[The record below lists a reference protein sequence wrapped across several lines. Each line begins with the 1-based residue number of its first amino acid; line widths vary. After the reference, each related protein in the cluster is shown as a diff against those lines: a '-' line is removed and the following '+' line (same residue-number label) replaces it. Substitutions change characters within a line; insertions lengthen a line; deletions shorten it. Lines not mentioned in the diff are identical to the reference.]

1 MFEKVD
7 GMPEKRIWH
16 NDAYVREMFP
26 EQIEELHQHIVK
38 ETSDTNVMESRLEY
52 LDRVGIMSKAIREYQ
67 QDKNVSLNGNLH
79 FDLANAGVDNFKDA
93 KRCLDIWCAANERP
107 DRYGSPYNKY
117 GIHDIVQIAKTPV
130 KEAWMFPTMMNA
142 IRAGGM
148 SVGDRMPSEKT
159 LFDACKAWKI
169 APSMPQRLA
178 EQVGKHSL
186 YGRMLAGAIFEQMT
200 KQGHVTAQEWK
211 ENKHLHAQFYKEW
224 SRAEKMDRQKAL
236 QYYIPDT
243 PKNRKYLAGAILE
256 EGGQEPTKENFVRM
270 YKGLRASHSYEK
282 MLAQEQS
289 NVFGRHVTIA
299 RRHKEQE
306 ENVSEVETKKSA
318 KEKRQ
323 ESYLKQKKQ
332 TADHKRA
339 VAMKQRMKTGQT
351 M

>member
-7 GMPEKRIWH
+7 EVSISPNWH
-16 NDAYVREMFP
+16 NNAYVREMFP
-26 EQIEELHQHIVK
+26 EQMEELHQHVVK
-38 ETSDTNVMESRLEY
+38 ETSDTNVIESKLEY

-79 FDLANAGVDNFKDA
+79 FDLAKAGVDNFKDA

-117 GIHDIVQIAKTPV
+117 EIHDIVQIAKLPV

-169 APSMPQRLA
+169 APDMPQRLA

-211 ENKHLHAQFYKEW
+211 ENKHLQEQFYKEL
-224 SRAEKMDRQKAL
+224 SQAEKMDRQKAL
-236 QYYIPDT
+236 KYYIPDT
-243 PKNRKYLAGAILE
+243 PKNRKYLAAAILE
-256 EGGQEPTKENFVRM
+256 EAGQEPTKENFVRM

-318 KEKRQ
+318 IEKRKA
-323 ESYLKQKKQ
+323 SYLKQKKQ

-339 VAMKQRMKTGQT
+339 VAMKQRMETGQT